1 MLLFALVATGL
12 LLWLLARPSATSPET
27 KPLALQ
33 NTSRLAAP
41 ARISKHGR
49 HPTKEVSQSSP
60 SIISEQ
66 FSENADEYAYQAYT
80 IILRNEEDYQR
91 LKDWAAANGFRIVGE
106 LPRLFALHFELTP
119 SEYRRIHHDSRIDL
133 AAEEEIL
140 IHTPDQLLDKYP
152 EWTGNPGPAFGAN
165 YRHYLGVDTANAERG
180 QGVTIALLDTP
191 LLSHPALDKAKITPI
206 ALRDNT
212 DDTASDHG
220 TAVASILTSLSNA
233 NILAYEVLD
242 GETGTGSAFDLANAI
257 VDAVD
262 RGADIISMSLA
273 SYSDSVLLQNAVQ
286 YALERQVILVAAAG
300 NNGVEEVC
308 YPAAYDGVL
317 AVGAIDA
324 NGNVSGFSNYGEEI
338 TLVAPGVGLQAAS
351 YDDEYAFFSGTSAA
365 VPCVSAVLA
374 NYMAA
379 NPSATPEDTLVALLQ
394 NCNDTEAPG
403 FDALSGF
410 GILDAE
416 RMDSITETGI
426 TDAAAAGITL
436 DSDNTL
442 TVSAQNTGTET
453 LPQILLTTQINGVS
467 ITNTFEDVAPG
478 TIVSAQGTLPDEVW
492 QNTDDLMVRTTV
504 TTPNIDD
511 ARPRNQTHAQVF
523 GVQ

>member
-1 MLLFALVATGL
+1 MILCEELYFEITFTGIKSEL
-12 LLWLLARPSATSPET
+12 
-27 KPLALQ
+27 KKF
-33 NTSRLAAP
+33 
-41 ARISKHGR
+41 ISC
-49 HPTKEVSQSSP
+49 
-60 SIISEQ
+60 
-66 FSENADEYAYQAYT
+66 
-80 IILRNEEDYQR
+80 
-91 LKDWAAANGFRIVGE
+91 LKSGE
-106 LPRLFALHFELTP
+106 LDDFFEL
-119 SEYRRIHHDSRIDL
+119 S
-133 AAEEEIL
+133 
-140 IHTPDQLLDKYP
+140 
-152 EWTGNPGPAFGAN
+152 
-165 YRHYLGVDTANAERG
+165 
-180 QGVTIALLDTP
+180 
-191 LLSHPALDKAKITPI
+191 
-206 ALRDNT
+206 
-212 DDTASDHG
+212 SDY
-220 TAVASILTSLSNA
+220 I
-233 NILAYEVLD
+233 
-242 GETGTGSAFDLANAI
+242 
-257 VDAVD
+257 
-262 RGADIISMSLA
+262 
-273 SYSDSVLLQNAVQ
+273 
-286 YALERQVILVAAAG
+286 
-300 NNGVEEVC
+300 
-308 YPAAYDGVL
+308 
-317 AVGAIDA
+317 
-324 NGNVSGFSNYGEEI
+324 
-338 TLVAPGVGLQAAS
+338 S